1 MKFGDRKI
9 GNGEPVYL
17 IAEIGINHNADMQIT
32 KRLID
37 ASFACGW
44 DCVKFQ
50 KRNPDLC
57 VPEAQKG
64 VKRQTPWGE
73 MTYLEYKY
81 KMEFGHAEYE
91 YIDYYCANKPIQ
103 WTASVW
109 DIDSLS
115 FILEYEVPFIK
126 IPSAKMVETDLI
138 LAIACSEKPV
148 VMSTGMSDLCEIDA
162 SVGILEKYMP
172 GNYALMHTNSAYPSP
187 PGDINL
193 KAISTLKERYGCPVG
208 YSGHEY
214 GLDPSVLAVAHGA
227 NLIERHITLDHNM
240 WGTDQK
246 ASLEVHAMDM
256 LHKRI
261 AEAAV
266 CLGDGVKRV
275 AESEKPIR
283 DKLRG

>member
-17 IAEIGINHNADMQIT
+17 IAEIGINHNADLQIA

-37 ASFACGW
+37 ATFATGW

-57 VPEAQKG
+57 VPEAQKN
-64 VKRQTPWGE
+64 VQKSTPWGE
-73 MTYLEYKY
+73 MTYLEYKH
-81 KMEFGHAEYE
+81 KIEFGQPEYT
-91 YIDYYCANKPIQ
+91 YIDYYCKNKPIG

-109 DIDSLS
+109 DLDSLN
-115 FILEYEVPFIK
+115 FMLEFDVPFIK
-126 IPSAKMVETDLI
+126 IPSAKMVDEELV
-138 LAIACSEKPV
+138 LAIAQSGRSII
-148 VMSTGMSDLCEIDA
+148 MSTGMSTIEEIDEAA
-162 SVGILEKYMP
+162 SILRLFESDF
-172 GNYALMHTNSAYPSP
+172 ALLHTNSAYPSP
-187 PGDINL
+187 PADINL
-193 KAISTLKERYGCPVG
+193 RAIQTLKERYKVPVG

-214 GLDPSVLAVAHGA
+214 GLDPSVLAVAYGA
-227 NLIERHITLDHNM
+227 DIIERHITLDHTM

-256 LHKRI
+256 LHKRL
-261 AEAAV
+261 AEAAI

-283 DKLRG
+283 EKLRG

>member
-1 MKFGDRKI
+1 MLNFNGTPIGD
-9 GNGEPVYL
+9 GNPVYM
-17 IAEIGINHNADMQIT
+17 IAEIGINHNADLQIT

-37 ASFACGW
+37 AAFATGW

-57 VPEAQKG
+57 VPEAQKNIP
-64 VKRQTPWGE
+64 KDTPWGK
-73 MTYLEYKY
+73 MTYLEYKH
-81 KMEFGHAEYE
+81 KIEFGQPEYT
-91 YIDYYCANKPIQ
+91 YIDYYCKNKPID

-109 DIDSLS
+109 DLDSLN
-115 FILEYEVPFIK
+115 FIMEHDIPFIK
-126 IPSAKMVETDLI
+126 IPSAKIAEDELI
-138 LAIACSEKPV
+138 EAIAKTGKPV
-148 VMSTGMSDLCEIDA
+148 IMSTGMSTIDEIDH
-162 SVGILEKYMP
+162 SVNTLRLFESRF
-172 GNYALMHTNSAYPSP
+172 ALMHTNSAYPSP

-193 KAISTLKERYGCPVG
+193 RAIQTLKERYKCPVG

-214 GLDPSVLAVAHGA
+214 GLDPSVLAVAYGA
-227 NLIERHITLDHNM
+227 DIIERHVTLDHNM

-261 AEAAV
+261 QEAAI
-266 CLGDGVKRV
+266 CLGDGIKRV

-283 DKLRG
+283 EKLRG

>member
-1 MKFGDRKI
+1 MKFGDREI

-17 IAEIGINHNADMQIT
+17 IAEIGINHNADLQIT

-37 ASFACGW
+37 AAFATGW

-57 VPEAQKG
+57 VPEAQKN
-64 VKRQTPWGE
+64 VMRKTPWGE
-73 MTYLEYKY
+73 MTYLEYKH
-81 KMEFGHAEYE
+81 KMEFGHPEYK
-91 YIDYYCANKPIQ
+91 YIQYYCANKPIH

-109 DIDSLS
+109 DLDSLD
-115 FILEYEVPFIK
+115 FILEYDVPFVK
-126 IPSAKMVETDLI
+126 IPSAKMVEHDLL
-138 LAIACSEKPV
+138 LAIASAGKPV
-148 VMSTGMSDLCEIDA
+148 VMSTGMSTTDEIDE
-162 SVGILEKYMP
+162 SVFILDKYLP
-172 GNYALMHTNSAYPSP
+172 DNYALMHTNSAYPTP

-193 KAISTLKERYGCPVG
+193 RAIQTLKERYKVPVG

-214 GLDPSVLAVAHGA
+214 GLDPSVLAVAYGA
-227 NLIERHITLDHNM
+227 DIIERHITLDHTM

-261 AEAAV
+261 QEAAI
-266 CLGDGVKRV
+266 CLGDGIKRV

-283 DKLRG
+283 EKLRG